1 MMKLWQKIYLFSTL
15 LLVLT
20 LNISGFLLIQRF
32 HTHLIQTEIN
42 KCISQQQSTVAELDY
57 SASLLHSDA
66 STAFNIYLSINSLM
80 TPYERSLSDG
90 CYQILDPDGNL
101 IYTSFSFPTPT
112 SFEDLEGLTA
122 DSTHYIIR
130 NVDQNSFLYI
140 SQLCNIQDTPIILY
154 YAKDIT
160 PLIQEKYNYYS
171 FFIKLDIII
180 CFTFG
185 MFMFFISY
193 FITQP
198 INTLINSTKK
208 ITEGH
213 YEERAKLSSKD
224 EFNTLA
230 THFNLMAETIEEN
243 INELK
248 LSNENKELFIN
259 NFTHELKTPLT
270 SIIGFANLMRTSK
283 YDEAIFEEA
292 TEFIYSEGKRLE
304 KMAFKMMDLVY
315 AKSTTLKLVP
325 IDLMAVVLGIK
336 YSLEPKLT
344 SRNLSLNIQGTSAI
358 LPLDEILIHML
369 ITNLVENAIKASK
382 PYSNI
387 DIAITS
393 LQDKIA
399 LSVTDY
405 GIGIPAEHL
414 SKLFDPFYMVD
425 KARSRANNG
434 AGIGLSICEK
444 VAKLHQA
451 ELTITSEVN
460 HGTTVTL
467 LFPMPTSTHQDK
479 NLLN

>member
-1 MMKLWQKIYLFSTL
+1 MKLWQKIYLFSTL

-32 HTHLIQTEIN
+32 HTHLIQAEIN

-66 STAFNIYLSINSLM
+66 STPFNIYLSINSLM
-80 TPYERSLSDG
+80 SPYERSLSDG

-101 IYTSFSFPTPT
+101 IYTSFSFPTPN
-112 SFEDLEGLTA
+112 SFEDLDGLTA

-130 NVDQNSFLYI
+130 NVGENSFLYI
-140 SQLCNIQDTPIILY
+140 SQLCTLQDTPIILY

-160 PLIQEKYNYYS
+160 SLIQEKYNYYS
-171 FFIKLDIII
+171 FFIKLDLII
-180 CFTFG
+180 CFTFA

-283 YDEAIFEEA
+283 YNEAIFEEA
-292 TEFIYSEGKRLE
+292 TQFIYSEGKRLE
-304 KMAFKMMDLVY
+304 KMAFKMMDLIY

-325 IDLMAVVLGIK
+325 IDLMTVVLGIK

-344 SRNLSLNIQGTSAI
+344 KRKLTLHIQGSSAI

-369 ITNLVENAIKASK
+369 ITNLVENAMKASK
-382 PYSNI
+382 PYSTI
-387 DIAITS
+387 DIAIHS

-405 GIGIPAEHL
+405 GIGIPKEHL

-425 KARSRANNG
+425 KARSRANHG
-434 AGIGLSICEK
+434 AGIGLSICQKIAE
-444 VAKLHQA
+444 LHQA

-467 LFPMPTSTHQDK
+467 LFPIPTQQDG
-479 NLLN
+479 NLSS